1 MSDMKHIVSM
11 LAAEEKIT
19 LFTVMGEVLELQ
31 ADGPHDTSKIAEVL
45 TPKLNGGNV
54 VELDLNDYLN
64 IQAAIVPEGYESEGM
79 IVTQIIDGK
88 EVQGIFFPSSVAVQ
102 VQYEGEEV
110 TIPKVEKLQKHAQRA
125 NAEKSP
131 AVRNFLRRMA
141 PVAKNRLHSAE
152 DLMDFIERS
161 DLPLT
166 QDGMI
171 IGYKK
176 VNKNEDGKFVDVH
189 SGKVAQQVG
198 SRVWMDVE
206 MVDPS
211 RTNSCSNGLHVAN
224 LGYLSGFGGSHTLIV
239 LVDPANFIAVPHGET
254 NKARVASY
262 DVIGVM
268 TANAHNMVNSGTFV
282 TGDQTFKSVISDAVA
297 GRHLRPFEKIK
308 VGDRCVL
315 EVLPMEGAEEVFANL
330 ESAVEVKSSGES
342 LNSDAAPEKA
352 NKKDIVKMAKTAKG
366 SKPWDNITPEAEAA
380 FKVMMLGGSKADAA
394 RAGNTSTRSIG
405 RWMDKFDY
413 DEWQKAQESKLTV
426 AERARQLF
434 QAGKLEA
441 LAAFKS
447 AKKKS
452 YAALGFKQSEIKQI
466 EQATA

>member
-224 LGYLSGFGGSHTLIV
+224 LGYLSGFWRKPYSHRPRGSCKLH
-239 LVDPANFIAVPHGET
+239 
-254 NKARVASY
+254 RCASWR
-262 DVIGVM
+262 DQQ
-268 TANAHNMVNSGTFV
+268 GT
-282 TGDQTFKSVISDAVA
+282 SRI
-297 GRHLRPFEKIK
+297 L
-308 VGDRCVL
+308 
-315 EVLPMEGAEEVFANL
+315 
-330 ESAVEVKSSGES
+330 
-342 LNSDAAPEKA
+342 
-352 NKKDIVKMAKTAKG
+352 
-366 SKPWDNITPEAEAA
+366 
-380 FKVMMLGGSKADAA
+380 
-394 RAGNTSTRSIG
+394 
-405 RWMDKFDY
+405 
-413 DEWQKAQESKLTV
+413 
-426 AERARQLF
+426 
-434 QAGKLEA
+434 
-441 LAAFKS
+441 
-447 AKKKS
+447 
-452 YAALGFKQSEIKQI
+452 
-466 EQATA
+466 